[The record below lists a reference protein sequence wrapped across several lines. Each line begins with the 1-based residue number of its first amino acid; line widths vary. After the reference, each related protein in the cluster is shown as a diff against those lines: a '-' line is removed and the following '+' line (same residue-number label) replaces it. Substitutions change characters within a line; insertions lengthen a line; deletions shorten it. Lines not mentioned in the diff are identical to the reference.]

1 MSAETERPSSPRF
14 ALLTGA
20 LVVGTLVGAAL
31 VAPPAAALLGVLLP
45 DVSPP
50 FSRVYDR
57 VAIAVLL
64 VALIVLRRRLG
75 LGRIAESWR
84 EESWPERG
92 RRAAAGLAASLV
104 PALLVLGLAI
114 DSSQLMWAG
123 RTALQAAEKM
133 AVAIPSALVIGLVEE
148 SFFRVV
154 VFRGL
159 AATWRW
165 PVAAVA
171 SSALYSAVHFLI
183 PRRGFE
189 ISGASPLEGLRYLGA
204 VVGRLAD
211 PNTLPALLGLF
222 LIGLVLCLALR
233 RQGSLAVVIGLHAG
247 WLLAAKAAIR
257 LTSLPPEL
265 ADGGSLVKRQ
275 LLIGSPW
282 LWLAVAVTALLI
294 VVAARPDRTASTP
307 SRP

>member
-1 MSAETERPSSPRF
+1 MSAEAECPSSPRF

-31 VAPPAAALLGVLLP
+31 IAPAAATLLEVLRP
-45 DVSPP
+45 ASAPP

-104 PALLVLGLAI
+104 PALLVLSPAI
-114 DSSQLMWAG
+114 DSSQLLWAG

-133 AVAIPSALVIGLVEE
+133 AAAIPSALVIGLVEE

-171 SSALYSAVHFLI
+171 SSALYSLVHFLT
-183 PRRGFE
+183 PQKGFE
-189 ISGASPLEGLRYLGA
+189 IIGASPLEGLRYLGA

-211 PNTLPALLGLF
+211 PNTLPAVLGLF
-222 LIGLVLCLALR
+222 LIGLVLCVALQWQRSLAL
-233 RQGSLAVVIGLHAG
+233 VIGLHAG

-282 LWLAVAVTALLI
+282 LWLAVAVSALLV
-294 VVAARPDRTASTP
+294 VVAVRPDRAASTP